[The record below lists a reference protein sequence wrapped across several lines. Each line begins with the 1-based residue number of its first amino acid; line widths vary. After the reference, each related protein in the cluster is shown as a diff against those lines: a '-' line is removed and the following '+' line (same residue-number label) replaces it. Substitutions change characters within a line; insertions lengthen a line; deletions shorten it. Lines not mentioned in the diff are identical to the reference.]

1 MEAFKSFIVTNW
13 PTIIEYALMLVAY
26 FLVFLYKS
34 NVSSTKKNIDLAFT
48 QFSTKFADNEANNQ
62 IILEKCINDY
72 TTALEEC
79 KTQYLLALNE
89 SQAKYE
95 AAVNEIAAYKKR
107 TSTLEATL
115 QILLCDDLELEDEFE
130 SEVKDNV

>member
-13 PTIIEYALMLVAY
+13 LTIIEYALMLVAY

-95 AAVNEIAAYKKR
+95 A
-107 TSTLEATL
+107 
-115 QILLCDDLELEDEFE
+115 
-130 SEVKDNV
+130 